1 MQRYFAQIDKQY
13 FVHLNADDEHHV
25 LHVMRMKKG
34 DEIEVVSDQKVF
46 LCRLDETNPLTIS
59 VIHEIANDVEI
70 SEDVTLLFALT
81 KGDKI
86 DLVLQKA
93 TELGVKKVALI
104 QSERTVVKYDNKDL
118 EKKSIRFQK
127 IMKEASEQS
136 HRVIVPEFLG
146 VFNLKDLPKEAFS
159 DINYVAYEKDANDV
173 NNSFSNL
180 SKGKSISVLI
190 GPEGGFSEQ
199 EINNLTKQGFIR
211 TSLGKRILRAE
222 TAAIYALSVLGYL
235 LENEKAI

>member
-1 MQRYFAQIDKQY
+1 MQRYFSNIDHNF
-13 FVHLNADDEHHV
+13 FVEFTPNDEHHI

-34 DEIEVVSDQKVF
+34 DEIEVVSNGKVY
-46 LCRLDETNPLTIS
+46 LCRIDSVNPLKAS
-59 VIHEIANDVEI
+59 VIHEIENDVELK
-70 SEDVTLLFALT
+70 EDITLLFALT

-104 QSERTVVKYDNKDL
+104 ESERIVVNYDNKDVD
-118 EKKSIRFQK
+118 KKLARFSK

-136 HRVIVPEFLG
+136 HRIIVPELLG
-146 VFNLKDLPKEAFS
+146 IFNLKNLPKEAFS
-159 DINYVAYEKDANDV
+159 DINYVAYEKDANDI
-173 NNSFSNL
+173 SGAFSGL
-180 SKGKSISVLI
+180 TKGKSVSILI

-199 EINNLTKQGFIR
+199 EINRLTEQGFIR

-222 TAAIYALSVLGYL
+222 TAAIYALSVIGYL
-235 LENEKAI
+235 LEK

>member
-1 MQRYFAQIDKQY
+1 MQRYFATVDKSF
-13 FVHLNADDEHHV
+13 FVHLNSDDEHHV

-34 DEIEVVSDQKVF
+34 DEIEVVDQEKLF
-46 LCRLDETNPLTIS
+46 LCRIDETNPLKVS
-59 VIHEIANDVEI
+59 VIHEIASDVEI

-104 QSERTVVKYDNKDL
+104 QSERTVVKYEDKDL
-118 EKKSIRFQK
+118 EKKTIRFKK

-136 HRVIVPEFLG
+136 HRLIVPEFLG
-146 VFNLKDLPKEAFS
+146 VFSLKSLPECVFS

-173 NNSFSNL
+173 NNSFSKL
-180 SKGKSISVLI
+180 QRGKSISILI

-199 EINNLTKQGFIR
+199 EISGLVSHGFIR

-235 LENEKAI
+235 LENEKSF

>member
-1 MQRYFAQIDKQY
+1 MQRYFANIDKQY
-13 FVHLNADDEHHV
+13 FVHLSQEDEHHV
-25 LHVMRMKKG
+25 LHVMRMKRG

-70 SEDVTLLFALT
+70 NEDVTLLFALT

-104 QSERTVVKYDNKDL
+104 QSERTVVKYDSKDL

-146 VFNLKDLPKEAFS
+146 VFNLKNLPKEAFS

-180 SKGKSISVLI
+180 ERGKSISILI

-235 LENEKAI
+235 LENEKVI

>member
-1 MQRYFAQIDKQY
+1 MQRYFAIIDQQY
-13 FVHLNADDEHHV
+13 FVHLNKDDEHHV

-34 DEIEVVSDQKVF
+34 DEIEVVSNQKVF
-46 LCRLDETNPLTIS
+46 LCRIDETNPLTIS
-59 VIHEIANDVEI
+59 AIHEIANDVEI
-70 SEDVTLLFALT
+70 NEDVTLLFALT

-104 QSERTVVKYDNKDL
+104 QSERTVVKYETKDL
-118 EKKSIRFQK
+118 DKKIARFQK

-136 HRVIVPEFLG
+136 HRLIVPEFLG
-146 VFNLKDLPKEAFS
+146 IFNLKNLPKEVFS
-159 DINYVAYEKDANDV
+159 NLNYVAYEKDASDI
-173 NNSFSNL
+173 NNSFMDL
-180 SKGKSISVLI
+180 TKGKSISILI

-199 EINNLTKQGFIR
+199 EITHLVGQGFIR

-235 LENEKAI
+235 LENEKAL

>member
-1 MQRYFAQIDKQY
+1 MQRYFANIDKQY
-13 FVHLNADDEHHV
+13 FVHLSQEDEHHV
-25 LHVMRMKKG
+25 LHVMRMKRG

-70 SEDVTLLFALT
+70 NEDVTLLFALT

-146 VFNLKDLPKEAFS
+146 VFNLKNLPEVAFS

-173 NNSFSNL
+173 NNSFCGL
-180 SKGKSISVLI
+180 SKGKSISILI

-235 LENEKAI
+235 LENEKVI

>member
-1 MQRYFAQIDKQY
+1 MQRYFASIDKDY
-13 FVHLNADDEHHV
+13 FVRLNKDDEHHI
-25 LHVMRMKKG
+25 LHVMRMRKG
-34 DEIEVVSDQKVF
+34 DEIEVVDNQKLF
-46 LCRLDETNPLTIS
+46 LCRIDETNPLTIS
-59 VIHEIANDVEI
+59 MVHEIASDVEI

-104 QSERTVVKYDNKDL
+104 QSERTVVKYEAKDL
-118 EKKSIRFQK
+118 EKKSARFAK

-136 HRVIVPEFLG
+136 HRLIVPEFLG
-146 VFNLKDLPKEAFS
+146 VFNLKALPSQAFS
-159 DINYVAYEKDANDV
+159 DINFVAYEKDASKV
-173 NNSFSNL
+173 EQSFHGL
-180 SKGKSISVLI
+180 EKGKSVSILI

-199 EINNLTKQGFIR
+199 EIDSLTKQGFIR

-235 LENEKAI
+235 LEK

>member
-1 MQRYFAQIDKQY
+1 MQRYFADVDKQY
-13 FVHLNADDEHHV
+13 FVHLSKDDEHHV
-25 LHVMRMKKG
+25 VHVMRMKKG
-34 DEIEVVSDQKVF
+34 DEIEVVSNQKVF
-46 LCRLDETNPLTIS
+46 LCRLDEINPLTIS

-104 QSERTVVKYDNKDL
+104 QSERTVVKYEDKDL
-118 EKKSIRFQK
+118 EKKSLRFQK

-146 VFNLKDLPKEAFS
+146 VFNLKKLPKEAFS
-159 DINYVAYEKDANDV
+159 DINFVAYEKDANDV
-173 NNSFSNL
+173 SNSFSGL
-180 SKGKSISVLI
+180 KKGKSVSILI

-199 EINNLTKQGFIR
+199 EIANVTAQGFIR

-222 TAAIYALSVLGYL
+222 TAAIYALSVLGYI
-235 LENEKAI
+235 LEK